1 MRFKQA
7 RRPDHLD
14 HWEQIG
20 QPRPPGSPVCLK
32 LQYAKFAKQTN
43 KQNDSQQQ
51 FEEKTFIQNNNL
63 QNRKEGV
70 LIDNLQY
77 CCRILKFAKT
87 CTEQQSKNFYK
98 NMIYLLNNCSEK
110 QIIKFAKKLK

>member
-1 MRFKQA
+1 MI
-7 RRPDHLD
+7 H
-14 HWEQIG
+14 
-20 QPRPPGSPVCLK
+20 
-32 LQYAKFAKQTN
+32 
-43 KQNDSQQQ
+43 
-51 FEEKTFIQNNNL
+51 NNNL
-63 QNRKEGV
+63 KKKHLSRTTICKIEKKGV